1 MKQFTIFDCIFALRS
16 YILEVLPRLVGW
28 WLNTPNF
35 KKIMGCWKMFL
46 DYCQC
51 QKSVDNGSLVS

>member
-16 YILEVLPRLVGW
+16 YILEVLPRLVGC

-35 KKIMGCWKMFL
+35 KKIMAAGKCF
-46 DYCQC
+46 
-51 QKSVDNGSLVS
+51 